1 MLLCLAYLFSNAQHF
16 ELTEKGLVSLKDKDA
31 KFIVIEKEGKSQK
44 ELYDQIKNFIM
55 YSFVSPK
62 DVISENGTDMIT
74 LNGVSNGDVE
84 CKKGFVML
92 PFKTNYT
99 IVFMFKDG
107 KIRINIPTINK
118 MTSESTTLGGDLSG
132 LYELTLTKDDPVS
145 TGREQIVVFKK
156 DGKTTKGAKESIEK
170 LFNTLIDKAINF
182 TSTAK
187 EEW

>member
-1 MLLCLAYLFSNAQHF
+1 
-16 ELTEKGLVSLKDKDA
+16 
-31 KFIVIEKEGKSQK
+31 
-44 ELYDQIKNFIM
+44 
-55 YSFVSPK
+55 
-62 DVISENGTDMIT
+62 
-74 LNGVSNGDVE
+74 
-84 CKKGFVML
+84 
-92 PFKTNYT
+92 
-99 IVFMFKDG
+99 MFKDG

-132 LYELTLTKDDPVS
+132 QYELTLTKDDPVS

-187 EEW
+187 EEWQSKTKNITLILKHGGNNQKNNDI